1 MEKEDFHT
9 ALFTS
14 ADAVEQAF
22 YQAMERGDL
31 EGMMQCWLDED
42 DIVCLHPNG
51 PRLVGTDA
59 IRRGWQ
65 QIFDNGAVKLR
76 VSARHSQS
84 SMMVSVHN
92 VVEWVQVKNA
102 EGTVGEI
109 ALFATNV
116 YAKTAL
122 GWRMIL
128 HHASPVPEQGLPET
142 QEEPARPSILH

>member
-1 MEKEDFHT
+1 MSNQDQVIC
-9 ALFTS
+9 TS
-14 ADAVEQAF
+14 PEAVEQAF
-22 YQAMERGDL
+22 YDAMERGDL
-31 EGMMQCWLDED
+31 EAMMQCWLDEE

-102 EGTVGEI
+102 EGTVREI

-128 HHASPVPEQGLPET
+128 HHASPVPDQGAAET

>member
-14 ADAVEQAF
+14 PEAVEPAF
-22 YQAMERGDL
+22 YEAMERGDL
-31 EGMMQCWLDED
+31 DTMMQCWLDED

-76 VSARHSQS
+76 VSARHRQS
-84 SMMVSVHN
+84 FMMMAIHN

-102 EGTVGEI
+102 EGSVGEI
-109 ALFATNV
+109 ALFATNI
-116 YAKTAL
+116 YAKTPL

-128 HHASPVPEQGLPET
+128 HHASPVPDQGTPET
-142 QEEPARPSILH
+142 QEPVAPSVLH

>member
-14 ADAVEQAF
+14 PEAVEQAF
-22 YQAMERGDL
+22 YEAMERGDL
-31 EGMMQCWLDED
+31 DTMMQCWLDED

-76 VSARHSQS
+76 VSARHRQS
-84 SMMVSVHN
+84 FMMMAIHN

-102 EGTVGEI
+102 EVSVGEI
-109 ALFATNV
+109 ALFATNI
-116 YAKTAL
+116 YAKTPL

-128 HHASPVPEQGLPET
+128 HHASPVPDQGTPET
-142 QEEPARPSILH
+142 QEPVAPSVLH